1 MALIRKSPA
10 AVAPPMAGA
19 FYAHSVEV
27 PAGSDW
33 VFLSGQLGARPD
45 GSVPETFA
53 EQIEWCWKNI
63 VAVLAES
70 GMGVADLVKVTTFL
84 TDRSQR
90 AKNAEVRA
98 RYLGEVRPAQTLLF
112 VSGLTLPEYLVE
124 VEAIAAKLR

>member
-1 MALIRKSPA
+1 
-10 AVAPPMAGA
+10 
-19 FYAHSVEV
+19 
-27 PAGSDW
+27 
-33 VFLSGQLGARPD
+33 
-45 GSVPETFA
+45 
-53 EQIEWCWKNI
+53 
-63 VAVLAES
+63 
-70 GMGVADLVKVTTFL
+70 VADLVKVTTFL